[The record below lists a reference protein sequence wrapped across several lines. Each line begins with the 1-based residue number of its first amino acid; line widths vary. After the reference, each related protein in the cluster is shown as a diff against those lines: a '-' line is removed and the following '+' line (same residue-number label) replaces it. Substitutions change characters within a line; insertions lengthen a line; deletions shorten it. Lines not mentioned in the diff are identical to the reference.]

1 MATTVRSFSKI
12 NLGLGIGPVRGDG
25 FHGLVTLYQT
35 LDLHDLV
42 TVTAQRLHSPR
53 ATRIT
58 LTTNHAQVPVTP
70 RNTAWKMVALALERL
85 GVGAEVAIHIE
96 KNLPVQGG
104 MGAGSANAAAALIGL
119 ERELGVALP
128 EAERLALAAEVG
140 SDVPLFLVGGA
151 VLGTG
156 RGEAVEGVADLP
168 RTACVVAVPGVGVS
182 TPAAFREWDRRYAEA
197 GAKGADHGA
206 GGGAEKVAPR
216 TESVPQRLKPR
227 GIDDSYGTAEAVPL
241 SKTSF
246 SAASEVPRLIPN
258 PTSDVKL
265 SDMGHP
271 DLLGGLTLGGVPDRL
286 EELSLAYSSIFG
298 QKPGTSGIVPNQ
310 NPEKKQVDSDESRM
324 GLENDL
330 AENILLSLVRTGVEN
345 DFEEVVFPEYPSLRE
360 IKRLL
365 MGIDSG
371 APALYA
377 ALSGSG
383 SALFGL
389 YGSIADAELA
399 QQRVQQSGVTAFVT
413 ETLPRAEYWARMFAG

>member
-1 MATTVRSFSKI
+1 MATCVRSFSKI

-35 LDLHDLV
+35 LDVHDLV
-42 TVTAQRLHSPR
+42 TVTARR
-53 ATRIT
+53 ADRTSIS
-58 LTTNHAQVPVTP
+58 LTTNHPRVPVDA
-70 RNTAWKMVALALERL
+70 RNTVWKMVEKCLAKM
-85 GVGAEVAIHIE
+85 GVGAEVSIHIE

-119 ERELGVALP
+119 ERELGLKLP
-128 EAERLALAAEVG
+128 EGERLALAAEVG

-151 VLGTG
+151 MLGTG
-156 RGEAVEGVADLP
+156 RGELVEAVADLP

-182 TPAAFREWDRRYAEA
+182 TPAAFREWDKRYEVS
-197 GAKGADHGA
+197 GMRYEV
-206 GGGAEKVAPR
+206 GG
-216 TESVPQRLKPR
+216 
-227 GIDDSYGTAEAVPL
+227 
-241 SKTSF
+241 
-246 SAASEVPRLIPN
+246 SEGVGVGDGLVVKRE
-258 PTSDVKL
+258 PTSQKRDPSTGSGQAV
-265 SDMGHP
+265 GHP
-271 DLLGGLTLGGVPDRL
+271 DLLGGLTLSVVPDRL
-286 EELSLAYSSIFG
+286 KELSLAYASIFG
-298 QKPGTSGIVPNQ
+298 QKPGTSGIVPDQ
-310 NPEKKQVDSDESRM
+310 NPEKKQVDSDEGRM
-324 GLENDL
+324 GLRNDL

-365 MGIDSG
+365 MGIDSE

-389 YGSIADAELA
+389 YRSVADAELA